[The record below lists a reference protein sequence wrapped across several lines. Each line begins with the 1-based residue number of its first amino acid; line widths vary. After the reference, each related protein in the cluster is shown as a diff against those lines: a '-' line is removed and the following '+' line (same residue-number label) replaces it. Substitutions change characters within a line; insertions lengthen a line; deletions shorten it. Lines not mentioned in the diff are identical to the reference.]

1 MNKSEI
7 FDRLKEGMQ
16 AAGFSDEEKELHLQH
31 YTEKFAGYTD
41 EMLFEEIGKRG
52 GIDAFVQSVIGNRN
66 NVLLKD
72 VVYRKAVGIP
82 QEDLSTGVSKD
93 HAGQSNDETLHQVD
107 HQDLSNSSAVDNNST
122 SFPKSRD
129 ENDLGSQTSSAS
141 ATSEQEMRAVDKH
154 SNDAESILSA
164 ENTNGSQNEQVPGTN
179 TENADNDTT
188 DMAQTS
194 RDAVEAETSEDQIP
208 AQADAKQL
216 EYGDL
221 AFLFGDEPEE
231 DEEESGLSGG
241 SDGGRDLSAEE
252 NETDDSFFPTDDER
266 YFSQQS
272 ALNTESEPVNGDE
285 TQEQQNTEEPLPLGA
300 THTDGAPNMQQGFQT
315 NDILADDATRV
326 MPSHL
331 EEQQTVGQTLATHL
345 TDLPDEDIGADN
357 TAATF
362 DQAATRSIDTQ
373 DTDDEMQTA
382 DEIPSP
388 RTSHLREITYR
399 GEPSP
404 EARRKFII
412 GATLLSP
419 FGALIFLVCMSV
431 VGIIW
436 LVSVLL
442 IPLLL
447 ALMLAICVVGIVLSV
462 VGFVYGLS
470 QLFTV
475 KPVGMFEIGL
485 GIIILGATILIS
497 TLIYNLAVRVIPKL
511 VRRCWRLVC
520 RTFWLLADLFCYIRG
535 ECYRT

>member
-93 HAGQSNDETLHQVD
+93 DAGQSNDETLHQVD
-107 HQDLSNSSAVDNNST
+107 HQDRSNSSAVDNNST

-129 ENDLGSQTSSAS
+129 ENDLESQTSSAS

-154 SNDAESILSA
+154 SNDAESTLSA
-164 ENTNGSQNEQVPGTN
+164 ENTNGSHNEQTPGTN
-179 TENADNDTT
+179 TDNADNDTS
-188 DMAQTS
+188 DIAQTS
-194 RDAVEAETSEDQIP
+194 RDDVEAETSEDQIP
-208 AQADAKQL
+208 AQSNAKQL

-231 DEEESGLSGG
+231 DEEESGLADG
-241 SDGGRDLSAEE
+241 SDGRRDLSVEE

-272 ALNTESEPVNGDE
+272 ALNTASEPVNGDE

-300 THTDGAPNMQQGFQT
+300 THTDGAQNMQQGFQT

-331 EEQQTVGQTLATHL
+331 EEQQPVAGRLATHL

-373 DTDDEMQTA
+373 NTDDEMQTA
-382 DEIPSP
+382 DEMPSP

-431 VGIIW
+431 VGVIW

-462 VGFVYGLS
+462 VGFLYGLS

-485 GIIILGATILIS
+485 GIIILGATILIC

-511 VRRCWRLVC
+511 IRRCWRLVC

>member
-1 MNKSEI
+1 
-7 FDRLKEGMQ
+7 
-16 AAGFSDEEKELHLQH
+16 
-31 YTEKFAGYTD
+31 
-41 EMLFEEIGKRG
+41 MLFEEIGKRG

-93 HAGQSNDETLHQVD
+93 DAGQSNDETLRQVD
-107 HQDLSNSSAVDNNST
+107 DQDRSNSSAVDNNST

-154 SNDAESILSA
+154 SNDAESTLSA
-164 ENTNGSQNEQVPGTN
+164 ENTNGSHNEQVFETN
-179 TENADNDTT
+179 TDNTDNDTT
-188 DMAQTS
+188 DIAQTS

-208 AQADAKQL
+208 VQADAKQL

-241 SDGGRDLSAEE
+241 SDGGRDLSVEE

-266 YFSQQS
+266 YFSQQA
-272 ALNTESEPVNGDE
+272 ALNTASEPVNGDE
-285 TQEQQNTEEPLPLGA
+285 TQEQQNTEEPLPLGS
-300 THTDGAPNMQQGFQT
+300 THTDGAPNMQQGHQT

-331 EEQQTVGQTLATHL
+331 EEQQPVAGRLATHL
-345 TDLPDEDIGADN
+345 TDLPDEDIRADD

-431 VGIIW
+431 VGVIC
-436 LVSVLL
+436 LVSVLF

-485 GIIILGATILIS
+485 GIIILGATILIC

-511 VRRCWRLVC
+511 IRRCWRLVC

>member
-107 HQDLSNSSAVDNNST
+107 DQDRSNSSAVDNNST

-154 SNDAESILSA
+154 SNDAESTLSA
-164 ENTNGSQNEQVPGTN
+164 ENTNGSHNEQTPGTN
-179 TENADNDTT
+179 TDNADNDTT
-188 DMAQTS
+188 DIAQTS
-194 RDAVEAETSEDQIP
+194 RDDVEAETNEDQMP

-231 DEEESGLSGG
+231 DEEESGLVDG
-241 SDGGRDLSAEE
+241 SDGGRDLSVEE

-266 YFSQQS
+266 YFSQQA
-272 ALNTESEPVNGDE
+272 ALNTASEPVNGDE
-285 TQEQQNTEEPLPLGA
+285 TQEQQNTEEPLPLGS
-300 THTDGAPNMQQGFQT
+300 THTDGAQNMQQGIQT

-326 MPSHL
+326 MPSYL
-331 EEQQTVGQTLATHL
+331 EEQQAVAGSLATHL

-511 VRRCWRLVC
+511 VRRCCRLVC

>member
-72 VVYRKAVGIP
+72 VVYRKAVGIT

-93 HAGQSNDETLHQVD
+93 DAGQSNDETLHQVD
-107 HQDLSNSSAVDNNST
+107 HQDLSNNSAVDNNST

-154 SNDAESILSA
+154 SNDAESTLSA
-164 ENTNGSQNEQVPGTN
+164 ENTNGSHNEQVPGTN
-179 TENADNDTT
+179 TDNADNDTS
-188 DMAQTS
+188 DIAQTS
-194 RDAVEAETSEDQIP
+194 RDDVEAETSEDQIP
-208 AQADAKQL
+208 VQADAKQL

-231 DEEESGLSGG
+231 DEEESGLVDG
-241 SDGGRDLSAEE
+241 SDGGRDLSVEE

-266 YFSQQS
+266 YFSQQA
-272 ALNTESEPVNGDE
+272 ALNTASEPVNGDE
-285 TQEQQNTEEPLPLGA
+285 TQEQQNTEEPLPLGS
-300 THTDGAPNMQQGFQT
+300 THTDGAQNMQQGIQT

-326 MPSHL
+326 MPSHM
-331 EEQQTVGQTLATHL
+331 EEQQPVAGSLATHL

-485 GIIILGATILIS
+485 GIIILGATILIC

>member
-72 VVYRKAVGIP
+72 VVYRKTVGIP

-107 HQDLSNSSAVDNNST
+107 DQDRSNSSAVDNNST

-154 SNDAESILSA
+154 SNDAESTLSA
-164 ENTNGSQNEQVPGTN
+164 ENTNGSHNEQVFETN
-179 TENADNDTT
+179 TDNTDNDTT
-188 DMAQTS
+188 DIAQTS
-194 RDAVEAETSEDQIP
+194 RDNVEAETSEDQIP
-208 AQADAKQL
+208 VQADAKQL

-231 DEEESGLSGG
+231 DEEESGLVDG
-241 SDGGRDLSAEE
+241 SDGGRDLSVEE

-266 YFSQQS
+266 YFSQQA
-272 ALNTESEPVNGDE
+272 ALNTASEPVNGDE

-300 THTDGAPNMQQGFQT
+300 THTDGAQNMQQGIQT

-331 EEQQTVGQTLATHL
+331 EEQQPVAGRLATHL

-485 GIIILGATILIS
+485 GIIILGATILIC

-511 VRRCWRLVC
+511 IRRCWRLVC

>member
-107 HQDLSNSSAVDNNST
+107 DQDRSNSSAVDNNST

-154 SNDAESILSA
+154 SNDAESTLSA
-164 ENTNGSQNEQVPGTN
+164 ENTNGSHNVQVFETN
-179 TENADNDTT
+179 TDNTDNDTT
-188 DMAQTS
+188 DIAQTS
-194 RDAVEAETSEDQIP
+194 RDDVEAETSEDQIP
-208 AQADAKQL
+208 VQADAKQL

-241 SDGGRDLSAEE
+241 SDGGRDLSVEE

-266 YFSQQS
+266 YFSQQA
-272 ALNTESEPVNGDE
+272 ALNTASEPVNGDE

-300 THTDGAPNMQQGFQT
+300 THTDGAPNMQQGHQT

-326 MPSHL
+326 MPSYL
-331 EEQQTVGQTLATHL
+331 EEQQAVAGSLATHL
-345 TDLPDEDIGADN
+345 TDLPDEDIGTDN

-388 RTSHLREITYR
+388 RTSHLREIRYR

-431 VGIIW
+431 VGVIW

-511 VRRCWRLVC
+511 IRRCWRLVC

>member
-107 HQDLSNSSAVDNNST
+107 DQDRSNSSAVDNNST
-122 SFPKSRD
+122 SFSKSRD
-129 ENDLGSQTSSAS
+129 ENDLGSQTSSVS

-154 SNDAESILSA
+154 SNDAESTLSA
-164 ENTNGSQNEQVPGTN
+164 ENTNGSHNEQVFETN
-179 TENADNDTT
+179 TDNTDNDTT
-188 DMAQTS
+188 DIAQTS
-194 RDAVEAETSEDQIP
+194 RDNVEAETSEDQIP
-208 AQADAKQL
+208 VQADAKQL

-241 SDGGRDLSAEE
+241 SDGGRDLSVEE

-266 YFSQQS
+266 YFSQQA
-272 ALNTESEPVNGDE
+272 ALNTASEPVNGDE

-300 THTDGAPNMQQGFQT
+300 THTDGAQNMQQGIQT

-326 MPSHL
+326 MPSYL
-331 EEQQTVGQTLATHL
+331 EEQQAVAGSLATHL
-345 TDLPDEDIGADN
+345 TDLPDEDIGADD

-373 DTDDEMQTA
+373 NTDDEMQTA

-431 VGIIW
+431 VGVIW
-436 LVSVLL
+436 LVSVLF

-511 VRRCWRLVC
+511 VRRCWRLVR

>member
-72 VVYRKAVGIP
+72 VVYRKTVGIP

-107 HQDLSNSSAVDNNST
+107 DQDRSNSSAVDNNST

-129 ENDLGSQTSSAS
+129 ENDLGSQTSSVS

-154 SNDAESILSA
+154 SNDAESTLSA
-164 ENTNGSQNEQVPGTN
+164 ENTNGSHNEQVFETN
-179 TENADNDTT
+179 TDNTDNDTT
-188 DMAQTS
+188 DIAQTS
-194 RDAVEAETSEDQIP
+194 RDNVEAETSEDQIP
-208 AQADAKQL
+208 VQADAKQL

-231 DEEESGLSGG
+231 DEEESGLVDGL
-241 SDGGRDLSAEE
+241 DGGRDLSVEE

-266 YFSQQS
+266 YFSQQA
-272 ALNTESEPVNGDE
+272 ALNTASEPVNGDE

-326 MPSHL
+326 MPSYL
-331 EEQQTVGQTLATHL
+331 EEQQAVAGSLATHL
-345 TDLPDEDIGADN
+345 TDLPDEDIRADD

-436 LVSVLL
+436 LVSVLI

-511 VRRCWRLVC
+511 VRRCCRLVC

>member
-72 VVYRKAVGIP
+72 VVYRKAVGIT

-93 HAGQSNDETLHQVD
+93 DAGQSNDETLHQVD
-107 HQDLSNSSAVDNNST
+107 HQDLSNNSAVDNNST

-164 ENTNGSQNEQVPGTN
+164 ENTNGSHNEQVFETN
-179 TENADNDTT
+179 TDNADNDTS
-188 DMAQTS
+188 DIAQTS
-194 RDAVEAETSEDQIP
+194 RDDVEAETSEDQIP
-208 AQADAKQL
+208 VQADAKQL

-231 DEEESGLSGG
+231 DEEESGLADG
-241 SDGGRDLSAEE
+241 SDGGRDLSVEE

-266 YFSQQS
+266 YFSQQA
-272 ALNTESEPVNGDE
+272 ALNTASEPVNGDE

-300 THTDGAPNMQQGFQT
+300 THTDGAQNMQQGIQT

-326 MPSHL
+326 MPSYL
-331 EEQQTVGQTLATHL
+331 EEQQAVAESLATHL

-485 GIIILGATILIS
+485 GIIILGATILIC

-511 VRRCWRLVC
+511 IRRCWRLVC

>member
-93 HAGQSNDETLHQVD
+93 DAGQSNDETLHQVD
-107 HQDLSNSSAVDNNST
+107 DQDRSNSSAVDNNST

-154 SNDAESILSA
+154 SNDAESTLSA
-164 ENTNGSQNEQVPGTN
+164 ENTNGSHNEQVFETN
-179 TENADNDTT
+179 TDNTDNDTT
-188 DMAQTS
+188 DIAQTS

-208 AQADAKQL
+208 VQADAKQL

-241 SDGGRDLSAEE
+241 SDGGRDLSVEE

-266 YFSQQS
+266 YFSQQA
-272 ALNTESEPVNGDE
+272 ALNTASEPVNGDE
-285 TQEQQNTEEPLPLGA
+285 TQEQQNTEEPLPLGS
-300 THTDGAPNMQQGFQT
+300 THTDGAPNMQQGHQT

-331 EEQQTVGQTLATHL
+331 EEQQPVAGRLATHL
-345 TDLPDEDIGADN
+345 TDLPDEDIRAGD
-357 TAATF
+357 TAETF

-431 VGIIW
+431 VGVIC
-436 LVSVLL
+436 LVSVLF

-485 GIIILGATILIS
+485 GIIILGATILIC

-511 VRRCWRLVC
+511 IRRCWRLVC

>member
-93 HAGQSNDETLHQVD
+93 DAGQSNDETLHQVD
-107 HQDLSNSSAVDNNST
+107 HQDLSNNSAVDNNST

-129 ENDLGSQTSSAS
+129 ENDLGSQISSAS

-154 SNDAESILSA
+154 SNDAESTLSA
-164 ENTNGSQNEQVPGTN
+164 ENTNGSQNEQLPETN
-179 TENADNDTT
+179 TDNADNDTS
-188 DMAQTS
+188 DIAQTS
-194 RDAVEAETSEDQIP
+194 RDDVEAETSEDQIP
-208 AQADAKQL
+208 VQADAKQL

-231 DEEESGLSGG
+231 DEEESGLADG
-241 SDGGRDLSAEE
+241 SDGGRDLSVEE

-266 YFSQQS
+266 YFSQQA
-272 ALNTESEPVNGDE
+272 ALNTASEPVNGDE
-285 TQEQQNTEEPLPLGA
+285 TQEQQNTEEPLPLGS
-300 THTDGAPNMQQGFQT
+300 THTDGAPNMQQGIQT

-326 MPSHL
+326 MPSYL
-331 EEQQTVGQTLATHL
+331 EEQQAVAGSLATHL
-345 TDLPDEDIGADN
+345 TDLPDEDIRADD

-431 VGIIW
+431 VGVIW

-485 GIIILGATILIS
+485 GIIILGATILIC

-511 VRRCWRLVC
+511 VRRCWRLVR

>member
-93 HAGQSNDETLHQVD
+93 DAGQSNDETLHQVD

-122 SFPKSRD
+122 SFSKSRD
-129 ENDLGSQTSSAS
+129 ENDLESQTSSDS
-141 ATSEQEMRAVDKH
+141 ATSEQEMRAVDQH
-154 SNDAESILSA
+154 SNDAVSTLSA
-164 ENTNGSQNEQVPGTN
+164 ENTNGSHNEQVPGTN
-179 TENADNDTT
+179 TDNADNDTS
-188 DMAQTS
+188 DIAQTS
-194 RDAVEAETSEDQIP
+194 RDDVEAETSEDQIP
-208 AQADAKQL
+208 TQSNAKQL

-231 DEEESGLSGG
+231 DEEESGLADG
-241 SDGGRDLSAEE
+241 SDGGRDSSVEE
-252 NETDDSFFPTDDER
+252 NETDESFFPTDDER

-272 ALNTESEPVNGDE
+272 VLNTASEPVNGDE

-300 THTDGAPNMQQGFQT
+300 THTDGAPNMQQGHQT

-331 EEQQTVGQTLATHL
+331 EEQQPVAGRLATHL

-431 VGIIW
+431 VGVIW

-475 KPVGMFEIGL
+475 KPVGLFEIGL

-497 TLIYNLAVRVIPKL
+497 TLVYNLAVRVIPKL
-511 VRRCWRLVC
+511 IRRCWRLVC

>member
-93 HAGQSNDETLHQVD
+93 DAGQSNDETLHQVD
-107 HQDLSNSSAVDNNST
+107 DQDRSNSSAVDNNST

-154 SNDAESILSA
+154 SNDAESTLSA
-164 ENTNGSQNEQVPGTN
+164 ENTNGSHNEQVPGTN
-179 TENADNDTT
+179 TDNADNDTS
-188 DMAQTS
+188 DIAQTS
-194 RDAVEAETSEDQIP
+194 RDDVEAETSEDQIP
-208 AQADAKQL
+208 AQSNAKQL

-231 DEEESGLSGG
+231 DEEESGLADG
-241 SDGGRDLSAEE
+241 SDGRRDLSAEE

-266 YFSQQS
+266 YFSQQA
-272 ALNTESEPVNGDE
+272 ALNTASEPVNGDE

-300 THTDGAPNMQQGFQT
+300 THTDGAQNMQQGHQT

-331 EEQQTVGQTLATHL
+331 EEQQAVAGSLATHL
-345 TDLPDEDIGADN
+345 TDLPDEDIRADD

-373 DTDDEMQTA
+373 NTDDEMQTA
-382 DEIPSP
+382 DEMPSP

-404 EARRKFII
+404 EARHKFII

-431 VGIIW
+431 VGVIW

-485 GIIILGATILIS
+485 GIIILGATILIC

-511 VRRCWRLVC
+511 IRRCWRLVC

>member
-93 HAGQSNDETLHQVD
+93 DAGQSNDETLHQVD
-107 HQDLSNSSAVDNNST
+107 DQDRSNSSAVDNNST

-129 ENDLGSQTSSAS
+129 ENDLESQTSSVS

-208 AQADAKQL
+208 VQADAKQL

-241 SDGGRDLSAEE
+241 SDGGRDLSVEE

-266 YFSQQS
+266 YFSQQA
-272 ALNTESEPVNGDE
+272 ALNTASEPINGDE

-300 THTDGAPNMQQGFQT
+300 THTDGAQNMQQGIQT

-331 EEQQTVGQTLATHL
+331 EEQQAVAGSLATHL
-345 TDLPDEDIGADN
+345 TDLPDEDIRADD

-485 GIIILGATILIS
+485 GIIILGATILIC

-511 VRRCWRLVC
+511 IRRCWRLVC

>member
-93 HAGQSNDETLHQVD
+93 DAGQSNDETLHQVD
-107 HQDLSNSSAVDNNST
+107 HQDLSNNSAVDNNST

-129 ENDLGSQTSSAS
+129 ENDLESQTSSAS

-154 SNDAESILSA
+154 SNDAESTLSA
-164 ENTNGSQNEQVPGTN
+164 ENTNGSHNEQVFETN
-179 TENADNDTT
+179 TDNTDNDTT
-188 DMAQTS
+188 DIAQTS

-208 AQADAKQL
+208 VQADAKQL

-231 DEEESGLSGG
+231 DEEESGLVDG
-241 SDGGRDLSAEE
+241 SDGGRDLSVEE

-266 YFSQQS
+266 YFSQQA
-272 ALNTESEPVNGDE
+272 ALNTASEPINGDE

-300 THTDGAPNMQQGFQT
+300 THTDGAQNMQQGIQT

-331 EEQQTVGQTLATHL
+331 EEQQAVAGSLATHL
-345 TDLPDEDIGADN
+345 TDLPDEDIRADD

-511 VRRCWRLVC
+511 IRRCWRLVC

>member
-72 VVYRKAVGIP
+72 VVYRKTVGIP

-93 HAGQSNDETLHQVD
+93 DAGQSNDETLHQVD
-107 HQDLSNSSAVDNNST
+107 DQDRSNSSAVDNNST

-129 ENDLGSQTSSAS
+129 ENDLGSQISSAS

-154 SNDAESILSA
+154 SNDAESTLSA
-164 ENTNGSQNEQVPGTN
+164 ENTNGSHNEQVFETN
-179 TENADNDTT
+179 TDNTDNDTT
-188 DMAQTS
+188 DIAQTS
-194 RDAVEAETSEDQIP
+194 RDNVEAETSEDQIP
-208 AQADAKQL
+208 VQADAKQL

-231 DEEESGLSGG
+231 DEEESGLVDGL
-241 SDGGRDLSAEE
+241 DGGRDLSVEE

-266 YFSQQS
+266 YFSQQA
-272 ALNTESEPVNGDE
+272 ALNTASEPVNGDE

-300 THTDGAPNMQQGFQT
+300 THTDGAQNMQQGIQT

-331 EEQQTVGQTLATHL
+331 EEQQAVAGRLATHL

-485 GIIILGATILIS
+485 GIIILGATILIC

-511 VRRCWRLVC
+511 VRRCWRLVR

>member
-93 HAGQSNDETLHQVD
+93 HAGQSNDETLHQVN
-107 HQDLSNSSAVDNNST
+107 HQDLSNNSAVDNNST

-129 ENDLGSQTSSAS
+129 ENDLESQTSSAS

-154 SNDAESILSA
+154 SNDAESTLSA
-164 ENTNGSQNEQVPGTN
+164 ENTNGSHNEQVPGTN
-179 TENADNDTT
+179 TDSADNDTS
-188 DMAQTS
+188 DIAQTS
-194 RDAVEAETSEDQIP
+194 RDDVEAETSEDQIP
-208 AQADAKQL
+208 VQADAKQL

-231 DEEESGLSGG
+231 DEEESGLVDG
-241 SDGGRDLSAEE
+241 SDGGRDLSVEE

-266 YFSQQS
+266 YFSQQA
-272 ALNTESEPVNGDE
+272 ALNTASEPVNGDE
-285 TQEQQNTEEPLPLGA
+285 TQEQQNTEEPLSLGA
-300 THTDGAPNMQQGFQT
+300 THTDGAQNMQQGIQT

-331 EEQQTVGQTLATHL
+331 EEQQPVAGRLATHL
-345 TDLPDEDIGADN
+345 TDLPDEDIGTDN

-431 VGIIW
+431 VGVIW

-485 GIIILGATILIS
+485 GIIILGATILIC

-511 VRRCWRLVC
+511 IRRCWRLVC

>member
-72 VVYRKAVGIP
+72 VVYRKTVGIP

-107 HQDLSNSSAVDNNST
+107 DQDRSNSSAVDNNST

-129 ENDLGSQTSSAS
+129 ENDLGSQTSSVS

-154 SNDAESILSA
+154 SNDAESTLSA
-164 ENTNGSQNEQVPGTN
+164 ENTNGSHNEQVFETN
-179 TENADNDTT
+179 TDNTDNDTT
-188 DMAQTS
+188 DIAQTS
-194 RDAVEAETSEDQIP
+194 RDNVEAETSEDQIP
-208 AQADAKQL
+208 AQSNAKQL

-231 DEEESGLSGG
+231 DEEESGLVDGL
-241 SDGGRDLSAEE
+241 DGGRDLSVEE

-266 YFSQQS
+266 YFSQQA
-272 ALNTESEPVNGDE
+272 ALNTASEPVNGDE

-300 THTDGAPNMQQGFQT
+300 THTDGAQNMQQGIQT

-331 EEQQTVGQTLATHL
+331 EEQQAVAGRLATHL
-345 TDLPDEDIGADN
+345 TDLPDEDIGTDN

-431 VGIIW
+431 VGVIL
-436 LVSVLL
+436 LVSVSL

-511 VRRCWRLVC
+511 VRRCWRLVR

>member
-129 ENDLGSQTSSAS
+129 ENDLESQTSSAS

-154 SNDAESILSA
+154 SNDAESTLSA
-164 ENTNGSQNEQVPGTN
+164 ENTNGSHNEQVPGTN
-179 TENADNDTT
+179 TDNADNDTT
-188 DMAQTS
+188 DIAQTS
-194 RDAVEAETSEDQIP
+194 RDDVEAETSEDQIP
-208 AQADAKQL
+208 VQADAKQL

-231 DEEESGLSGG
+231 DEEESGLADG
-241 SDGGRDLSAEE
+241 SDGGRDLSVEE

-266 YFSQQS
+266 YFSQQA
-272 ALNTESEPVNGDE
+272 ALNTASEPVNGDE
-285 TQEQQNTEEPLPLGA
+285 TQEQQNTEEPLPLGS
-300 THTDGAPNMQQGFQT
+300 THTDGAPNMQQGIQT

-326 MPSHL
+326 MPSHM
-331 EEQQTVGQTLATHL
+331 EEQQPVAGSLATHL

-485 GIIILGATILIS
+485 GIIILGATILIC

>member
-107 HQDLSNSSAVDNNST
+107 DQDRSNSSAVDNNST

-129 ENDLGSQTSSAS
+129 ENDLGSQTSSVS

-154 SNDAESILSA
+154 SNDAESTLSA
-164 ENTNGSQNEQVPGTN
+164 ENTNGSHNEQVFETN
-179 TENADNDTT
+179 TDNTDNDTT
-188 DMAQTS
+188 DIAQTS
-194 RDAVEAETSEDQIP
+194 RDNVEAETSEDQIP
-208 AQADAKQL
+208 VQADAKQL

-231 DEEESGLSGG
+231 DEEESGLVDGL
-241 SDGGRDLSAEE
+241 DGGRDLSVEE

-266 YFSQQS
+266 YFSQQA
-272 ALNTESEPVNGDE
+272 ALNTASEPVNGDE

-300 THTDGAPNMQQGFQT
+300 THTDGVQNMQQGFQT

-326 MPSHL
+326 MPSHM
-331 EEQQTVGQTLATHL
+331 EEQQPVAGSLATHL
-345 TDLPDEDIGADN
+345 TDLPDEDIGTDN

-436 LVSVLL
+436 LVSVLF

-485 GIIILGATILIS
+485 GIIILGATILIC

-511 VRRCWRLVC
+511 IRRCWRLVC

>member
-93 HAGQSNDETLHQVD
+93 DAGQSNDETLHQVD

-154 SNDAESILSA
+154 SNDAESTLSA
-164 ENTNGSQNEQVPGTN
+164 ENTNGSHNEQVFETN
-179 TENADNDTT
+179 TDNTDNDTT
-188 DMAQTS
+188 DIAQTS
-194 RDAVEAETSEDQIP
+194 RDNVEAETSEDQIP

-231 DEEESGLSGG
+231 DEEESGLVDGL
-241 SDGGRDLSAEE
+241 DGGRDLSVEE

-266 YFSQQS
+266 YFSQQA
-272 ALNTESEPVNGDE
+272 ALNTASEPVNGDE

-326 MPSHL
+326 MPSYL
-331 EEQQTVGQTLATHL
+331 EEQQAVAGSLATHL
-345 TDLPDEDIGADN
+345 TDLPDEDIGTDN

-431 VGIIW
+431 VGVIW

-511 VRRCWRLVC
+511 IRRCWRLVC

>member
-129 ENDLGSQTSSAS
+129 ENDLESQTSSAS

-154 SNDAESILSA
+154 SNDAESTLSA
-164 ENTNGSQNEQVPGTN
+164 ENTNGSHNEQVFETN
-179 TENADNDTT
+179 TDNADNDTT
-188 DMAQTS
+188 DIAQTS
-194 RDAVEAETSEDQIP
+194 RDDVEAETSEDQIP

-231 DEEESGLSGG
+231 DEEESGLADG
-241 SDGGRDLSAEE
+241 SDGGRDLSVEE

-266 YFSQQS
+266 YFSQQA
-272 ALNTESEPVNGDE
+272 ALNTASEPVNGDE
-285 TQEQQNTEEPLPLGA
+285 TQEQQNTEEPLPLGS
-300 THTDGAPNMQQGFQT
+300 THTDGAPNMQQGIQT

-326 MPSHL
+326 MPSYL
-331 EEQQTVGQTLATHL
+331 EEQQAVAGSLATHL
-345 TDLPDEDIGADN
+345 TDLPDEDIRADD

-485 GIIILGATILIS
+485 GIIILGATILIC

>member
-107 HQDLSNSSAVDNNST
+107 DQDLSNSSAVDNNST
-122 SFPKSRD
+122 SFSKSRD
-129 ENDLGSQTSSAS
+129 ENDLESQTSSAS

-154 SNDAESILSA
+154 SNDAESTLSA
-164 ENTNGSQNEQVPGTN
+164 ENTNGSHNEQVPGTN
-179 TENADNDTT
+179 TDNADNDTS
-188 DMAQTS
+188 DIAQTS
-194 RDAVEAETSEDQIP
+194 RDDVEAETSEDQIP
-208 AQADAKQL
+208 AQSNAKQL

-231 DEEESGLSGG
+231 DEEESGLVDGL
-241 SDGGRDLSAEE
+241 DGGRDLSVEE

-266 YFSQQS
+266 YFSQQA
-272 ALNTESEPVNGDE
+272 ALNTASEPVNGDE
-285 TQEQQNTEEPLPLGA
+285 TQEQQNTEEPLPLGS

-331 EEQQTVGQTLATHL
+331 EERQPVAGRLATHL

-373 DTDDEMQTA
+373 NTDDEMQTA
-382 DEIPSP
+382 DEMPSP

-431 VGIIW
+431 VGVIW
-436 LVSVLL
+436 LVSVLF

-511 VRRCWRLVC
+511 IRRCWRLVC

>member
-107 HQDLSNSSAVDNNST
+107 DQDRSNSSAVDNNST

-154 SNDAESILSA
+154 SNDAESTLSA
-164 ENTNGSQNEQVPGTN
+164 ENTNGSHNEQVPGTN
-179 TENADNDTT
+179 TDNADNDTS
-188 DMAQTS
+188 DIAQTS
-194 RDAVEAETSEDQIP
+194 RDDVEAETSEDQIP
-208 AQADAKQL
+208 VQADAKQL

-231 DEEESGLSGG
+231 DEEESGLVDG
-241 SDGGRDLSAEE
+241 SDGGRDLSVEE

-266 YFSQQS
+266 YFSQQA
-272 ALNTESEPVNGDE
+272 ALNTASEPVNGDE

-300 THTDGAPNMQQGFQT
+300 THTDGAQNMQQGNQT

-331 EEQQTVGQTLATHL
+331 EEQQAVGQTLATHL

-412 GATLLSP
+412 GATFLSP

-511 VRRCWRLVC
+511 IRRCWRLVC

>member
-107 HQDLSNSSAVDNNST
+107 HQDLSNNSAVDNNST

-129 ENDLGSQTSSAS
+129 ENDLELQTSSAS
-141 ATSEQEMRAVDKH
+141 AKSEQEMRAVDKH
-154 SNDAESILSA
+154 SNDAESTLSA
-164 ENTNGSQNEQVPGTN
+164 ENTNGSHNEQVFETN
-179 TENADNDTT
+179 TDSTDNDTT
-188 DMAQTS
+188 DIAQTS
-194 RDAVEAETSEDQIP
+194 RDDVEAETSEDQIP
-208 AQADAKQL
+208 VQADAKQL

-231 DEEESGLSGG
+231 DEEESGLAHG
-241 SDGGRDLSAEE
+241 SDGGRDLSVEE

-266 YFSQQS
+266 YFSQQA
-272 ALNTESEPVNGDE
+272 ALNTASEPVNGDE
-285 TQEQQNTEEPLPLGA
+285 TQEQQNTEEPLPLGS
-300 THTDGAPNMQQGFQT
+300 THTDGAPNMQQGIQT

-331 EEQQTVGQTLATHL
+331 EEQQAVAGSLATHL

-431 VGIIW
+431 VGVIW
-436 LVSVLL
+436 LVSVSL

-485 GIIILGATILIS
+485 GIIILGATILIC

>member
-1 MNKSEI
+1 MSKSEI

-52 GIDAFVQSVIGNRN
+52 GIDTFVQSVIGNRN

-72 VVYRKAVGIP
+72 VVYRKAVSIP

-107 HQDLSNSSAVDNNST
+107 DQDRSNSSAVDNNST

-154 SNDAESILSA
+154 SNDAESTLSA
-164 ENTNGSQNEQVPGTN
+164 ENTNGSHNEQVFETN
-179 TENADNDTT
+179 TDNTDNDTT
-188 DMAQTS
+188 DIAQTS
-194 RDAVEAETSEDQIP
+194 RDNVEAETSEDQIP

-231 DEEESGLSGG
+231 DEEESGLVDGL
-241 SDGGRDLSAEE
+241 DGGRDLSVEE

-266 YFSQQS
+266 YFSQQA
-272 ALNTESEPVNGDE
+272 ALNTASEPVNGDE

-326 MPSHL
+326 MPSYL
-331 EEQQTVGQTLATHL
+331 EEQQAVAGSLATHL

-431 VGIIW
+431 VGVIW

-475 KPVGMFEIGL
+475 KPVGLFEIGL

-497 TLIYNLAVRVIPKL
+497 TLVYNLAVRVIPKL
-511 VRRCWRLVC
+511 IRRCWRLVC

>member
-1 MNKSEI
+1 M
-7 FDRLKEGMQ
+7 
-16 AAGFSDEEKELHLQH
+16 
-31 YTEKFAGYTD
+31 
-41 EMLFEEIGKRG
+41 
-52 GIDAFVQSVIGNRN
+52 
-66 NVLLKD
+66 
-72 VVYRKAVGIP
+72 P
-82 QEDLSTGVSKD
+82 
-93 HAGQSNDETLHQVD
+93 
-107 HQDLSNSSAVDNNST
+107 
-122 SFPKSRD
+122 
-129 ENDLGSQTSSAS
+129 LGS
-141 ATSEQEMRAVDKH
+141 
-154 SNDAESILSA
+154 
-164 ENTNGSQNEQVPGTN
+164 
-179 TENADNDTT
+179 
-188 DMAQTS
+188 
-194 RDAVEAETSEDQIP
+194 
-208 AQADAKQL
+208 
-216 EYGDL
+216 
-221 AFLFGDEPEE
+221 
-231 DEEESGLSGG
+231 
-241 SDGGRDLSAEE
+241 
-252 NETDDSFFPTDDER
+252 
-266 YFSQQS
+266 
-272 ALNTESEPVNGDE
+272 
-285 TQEQQNTEEPLPLGA
+285 
-300 THTDGAPNMQQGFQT
+300 THTDGAQNMQQGHQT

-331 EEQQTVGQTLATHL
+331 EEQQPVAGRLAHTL

-462 VGFVYGLS
+462 VGLVYGLS

-475 KPVGMFEIGL
+475 K
-485 GIIILGATILIS
+485 
-497 TLIYNLAVRVIPKL
+497 
-511 VRRCWRLVC
+511 RLVC
-520 RTFWLLADLFCYIRG
+520 LKLVWGLSFSGYHFN
-535 ECYRT
+535 

>member
-93 HAGQSNDETLHQVD
+93 DAGQSNDETLHQVD

-154 SNDAESILSA
+154 SNDAESTLSA
-164 ENTNGSQNEQVPGTN
+164 ENTNGSHNEQVPGTN
-179 TENADNDTT
+179 TDSADNDTS
-188 DMAQTS
+188 DIAQTS
-194 RDAVEAETSEDQIP
+194 RDDVEAETSEDQIP
-208 AQADAKQL
+208 VQADAKQL

-231 DEEESGLSGG
+231 DEEESGLVDGL
-241 SDGGRDLSAEE
+241 DGGRDLSVEE

-266 YFSQQS
+266 YFSQQA
-272 ALNTESEPVNGDE
+272 ALNTASEPVNGDE
-285 TQEQQNTEEPLPLGA
+285 TQEQQNTEEPLPLGS
-300 THTDGAPNMQQGFQT
+300 THTDGAQNMQQGHQT

-331 EEQQTVGQTLATHL
+331 EEQQAVAGRLATHL

-431 VGIIW
+431 VGVIW

-485 GIIILGATILIS
+485 GIIILGATILIC

-511 VRRCWRLVC
+511 IRRCWRLVC